1 MHILPAQ
8 EPYKARSCAPLS
20 VSPSQHAYTN
30 VRCCSCLLL
39 LLQLPTMVI
48 TAWMYLIFT
57 VALLLQHIYYT
68 RIRLP
73 SAAASDGKV
82 RCCPALMRCPT
93 AVW

>member
-1 MHILPAQ
+1 
-8 EPYKARSCAPLS
+8 
-20 VSPSQHAYTN
+20 
-30 VRCCSCLLL
+30 
-39 LLQLPTMVI
+39 MVI